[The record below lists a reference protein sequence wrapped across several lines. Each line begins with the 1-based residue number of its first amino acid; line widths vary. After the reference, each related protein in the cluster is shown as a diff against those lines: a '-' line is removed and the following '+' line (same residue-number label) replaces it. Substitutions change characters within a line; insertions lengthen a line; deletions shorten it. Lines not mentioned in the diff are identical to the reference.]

1 MKIMGYEIVVEIDGV
16 ESVVQLDDTYPS
28 INNWHTATE
37 FAMKLAD
44 SMHPE
49 ANDIQ
54 FAECGEYEMEE
65 YKQDDFI
72 HEAPYMVQ

>member
-16 ESVVQLDDTYPS
+16 ENVVQLDDTYPS

-37 FAMKLAD
+37 FAMRLAD

-54 FAECGEYEMEE
+54 FVECGEYEMDE
-65 YKQDDFI
+65 YKEYDFI
-72 HEAPYMVQ
+72 HEAPYMLQ

>member
-1 MKIMGYEIVVEIDGV
+1 MGYEIVVEIDGV
-16 ESVVQLDDTYPS
+16 ENVVQLDDTYPS

-37 FAMKLAD
+37 FAMRLAD

-54 FAECGEYEMEE
+54 FVECGEYEMDE
-65 YKQDDFI
+65 YKEYDFI
-72 HEAPYMVQ
+72 HEAPYMLQ